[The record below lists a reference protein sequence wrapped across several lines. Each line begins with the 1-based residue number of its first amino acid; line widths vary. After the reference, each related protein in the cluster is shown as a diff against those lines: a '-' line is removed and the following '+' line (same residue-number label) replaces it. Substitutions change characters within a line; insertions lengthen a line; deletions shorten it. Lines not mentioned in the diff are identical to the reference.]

1 MLKILTILAEF
12 FQWRR
17 VMAEIQ
23 ARRLLLDELNKVD
36 DDADALEDEISRAR
50 IAGMHQHADRLL
62 LRQTNLILYRT
73 GLYSIKKGAE
83 LRGAP
88 GYDLGLGIGS
98 PVEGSADSGSAK
110 SPA

>member
-17 VMAEIQ
+17 IMAEIQ

-36 DDADALEDEISRAR
+36 DEADALEDEISRAR

-62 LRQTNLILYRT
+62 LRQTNLILYRS
-73 GLYSIKKGAE
+73 GLYSAKAGAE
-83 LRGAP
+83 LRGGSGYGSSAGERDP
-88 GYDLGLGIGS
+88 G
-98 PVEGSADSGSAK
+98 EGSANSGPAK
-110 SPA
+110 SAP